1 MTSFVS
7 INSWAGQ
14 FVLLEWPFTDQTK
27 TKKRP
32 ALVLSEPDAY
42 GDLRLLK
49 VTSKSDHEHCVAVA
63 TSDFAN
69 SVLKLSSLSGDSKKK
84 LS

>member
-1 MTSFVS
+1 MS
-7 INSWAGQ
+7 IKSWAGR
-14 FVLLEWPFTDQTK
+14 FVLLEWFFNDQTK
-27 TKKRP
+27 PKKRA
-32 ALVLSEPDAY
+32 ALVLSEHDSY